1 MRKSKEIL
9 FCMIMCIIFMQPVM
23 SLANDVT
30 FTSIYSSS
38 STVSPLSDIIKW
50 RYKAV
55 NGKLY
60 KRLYNYSKGKWIGDW
75 ILVS

>member
-1 MRKSKEIL
+1 MKKIKVVFGGMIL
-9 FCMIMCIIFMQPVM
+9 CIIFLQPLTA
-23 SLANDVT
+23 LANDVT
-30 FTSIYSSS
+30 SPSVYSTL

-60 KRLYNYSKGKWIGDW
+60 KRLYNYSKGSWIGDW
-75 ILVS
+75 ILVP